1 MRLNFRLQLFLYVA
15 IAFTLF
21 TLSLFFFEQSREK
34 RFKTEAIEERLD
46 AYAEMVNIS
55 LAGQNSEN
63 YPTILKSIAPLFPRL
78 LRLSIIDLN
87 GKVLYDN
94 SVSNW
99 NVLENHLTRPE
110 ILAAQKNKTGID
122 IRISHSTHQKYLY
135 YAKNEG
141 NVYIRVALPY
151 NVQVQRF
158 FKSDNVFLYVIILL
172 FLIVLFILSRIS
184 NSVSKSII
192 ELRNFA
198 LDPKK
203 NARLNFPNNE
213 IGEIGR
219 EIAEN
224 YAALKKNKEKIELEQ
239 EKLLQHIH
247 SSKEG
252 ICFFSAQKNAQFYN
266 GLFIQYIHII
276 SDEPNTDP
284 TIIFSDKVFGE
295 LQDFLESA
303 KTNFKEFNLSKQGK
317 IFSIRIVRFEDNS
330 FEVIINDISKQEEI
344 KLLKQQMLSNIA
356 HELRTPVTGIS
367 GYLETILENPLDEKT
382 QVHFIAQAFSL
393 TKILA
398 ELIQDMSLINKMDEA
413 GHTLT
418 KAPLNVLLLLEKIRN
433 EYFLLLKENNINLQI
448 SMPENTV
455 INANESLIQSL
466 FKNLIDN
473 TIRYAGKNIDIHIL
487 MYKEDADFYYFSFY
501 DTGIGIA
508 DEKHLT
514 RIFERFY
521 RIDEGRTRN
530 TGGSG
535 LGLSIVKNA
544 ISIHGGTIVAKNRK
558 DGGLEF
564 LFHLKKI

>member
-1 MRLNFRLQLFLYVA
+1 MKLNFRLQLFLYVA

-46 AYAEMVNIS
+46 AYVGIVH
-55 LAGQNSEN
+55 
-63 YPTILKSIAPLFPRL
+63 KSIANQTVDEYPSTLNALAPLFPES
-78 LRLSIIDLN
+78 LRISLISRS

-99 NVLENHLTRPE
+99 STLENHLNRPE
-110 ILAAQKNKTGID
+110 LIEAQRNKTGTD
-122 IRISHSTHQKYLY
+122 IRTSHSTQKKYLY
-135 YAKNEG
+135 YVKNER
-141 NVYIRVALPY
+141 NIFVRVALPY
-151 NVQVQRF
+151 DVQIQRF

-172 FLIVLFILSRIS
+172 FLTILFLLLRIS
-184 NSVSKSII
+184 NSFAKSIT
-192 ELRNFA
+192 ELRDFA

-203 NARLNFPNNE
+203 HSELKFPKNE
-213 IGEIGR
+213 IGEIGK
-219 EIAEN
+219 EIAAN
-224 YAALKKNKEKIELEQ
+224 YLQLRKNKERLELEQ

-252 ICFFSAQKNAQFYN
+252 ICFFSALKTAQFYN
-266 GLFIQYIHII
+266 GLFIQYIHIV

-295 LQDFLESA
+295 LQNFLESA
-303 KTNFKEFNLSKQGK
+303 KNNFKEFNLSKQGK

-356 HELRTPVTGIS
+356 HELKTPVTGVS
-367 GYLETILENPLDEKT
+367 GYLETILEKSLDEKT
-382 QVHFIAQAFSL
+382 KQHFIAQAYKQTKLL
-393 TKILA
+393 T

-413 GHTLT
+413 GQTLK
-418 KAPLNVLLLLEKIRN
+418 KAPLELLGLFETLQE
-433 EYFLLLKENNINLQI
+433 EYPIILKDNNIDLHI
-448 SMPENTV
+448 SVPENTV
-455 INANESLIQSL
+455 ISANESLIHSL

-473 TIRYAGKNIDIHIL
+473 AIRYAGKNVSIYIS
-487 MYKEDADFYYFSFY
+487 MYKSDESYCYFSFY
-501 DTGIGIA
+501 DTGNGIS
-508 DEKHLT
+508 DEKHLS

-521 RIDEGRTRN
+521 RVDEGRTRD

-535 LGLSIVKNA
+535 LGLSIVKNIIA
-544 ISIHGGTIVAKNRK
+544 LHEGSIVAKNRK

-564 LFHLKKI
+564 LFHLKK